1 MQPATETEPT
11 HATSLGWRE
20 KPVALIYNPASGQ
33 QPARRAAV
41 IAQILKLFQTAGIQ
55 ITAIPTQAAN
65 TAGPLAL
72 EAIRQG
78 CNTVI
83 ACGGDGTVHE
93 VLQALAGTDAAL
105 GVIPLGTA
113 NALAADLGLPRNPV
127 RAARKLLDSTPE
139 RISIGRVTFLDR
151 DGAPGWRYFVVAAGI
166 GADGHF
172 FANVSSRLKQ
182 HLGYVHYLIEAL
194 RLWAVHTFP
203 MFRAVFTETTQ
214 PTPTTA
220 EVSQVLAVRITN
232 FGGLVRHLVPTASIR
247 KPTLHVIAFKT
258 RSRLHY
264 LRFMAAVWFRRHKYA
279 TPIELVDCARVE
291 CSALETVTDPVY
303 VEADGEFLGT
313 LPVTIEIVPDPLTL
327 LIPRHPAAIPT
338 R

>member
-1 MQPATETEPT
+1 MQRA
-11 HATSLGWRE
+11 
-20 KPVALIYNPASGQ
+20 VLIYNPASGQ
-33 QPARRAAV
+33 QPARRAALIEQV
-41 IAQILKLFQTAGIQ
+41 AGVFRQAGIQ
-55 ITAIPTQAAN
+55 IAIIATPGAN

-72 EAIRQG
+72 EAIQQG
-78 CNTVI
+78 CDTVI

-93 VLQALAGTDAAL
+93 VLQTMAGTTAAL

-139 RISIGRVTFLDR
+139 RISIGRVTFVGR

-182 HLGYVHYLIEAL
+182 QLGYVHYLIEAL
-194 RLWAVHTFP
+194 RLWAVHRFP
-203 MFRAVFTETTQ
+203 MFHAAFTETSN

-220 EVSQVLAVRITN
+220 DVSQVLAVRITN
-232 FGGLVRHLVPTASIR
+232 FGGLVRRLVPKASIR

-264 LRFMAAVWFRRHKYA
+264 LRFMAAVWFGRHKYA
-279 TPIELVDCARVE
+279 TPIELVDCTRVE
-291 CSALETVTDPVY
+291 CSARDGVTDPVY

-313 LPVTIEIVPDPLTL
+313 LPVTMEMVPNALTL

>member
-11 HATSLGWRE
+11 HAPEWRAQHI
-20 KPVALIYNPASGQ
+20 ALIYNPASGQ
-33 QPARRAAV
+33 LPARRAAL
-41 IAQILKLFQTAGIQ
+41 IAEIVEVFRFDGIEV
-55 ITAIPTQAAN
+55 TAIPTQAAN

-72 EAIRQG
+72 EAIHQG
-78 CNTVI
+78 CNTII

-93 VLQALAGTDAAL
+93 VLQAIANTEAAL

-127 RAARKLLDSTPE
+127 RAARKLLDSTTE

-151 DGAPGWRYFVVAAGI
+151 EGAPGWRYFVVAAGI

-182 HLGYVHYLIEAL
+182 QLGYVHYLIEAL
-194 RLWAVHTFP
+194 HLWAIHTFP
-203 MFRAVFTETTQ
+203 MFRAEFTETSQ
-214 PTPTTA
+214 PAPTTA

-232 FGGLVRHLVPTASIR
+232 FGGIVRRLVPKASIR
-247 KPTLHVIAFKT
+247 KPNLRVIAFKT

-264 LRFMAAVWFRRHKYA
+264 LRFMAAVWFGRHKFA
-279 TPIELVDCARVE
+279 APIELVKCTRVE
-291 CSALETVTDPVY
+291 CTALDSVTEPVY

-313 LPVTIEIVPDPLTL
+313 LPVTIEIVPNALTL
-327 LIPRHPAAIPT
+327 LIPKHPAAIPT

>member
-1 MQPATETEPT
+1 MQRVTEPMRAD
-11 HATSLGWRE
+11 ATDWRA
-20 KPVALIYNPASGQ
+20 KRVVLIYNPASGQ
-33 QPARRAAV
+33 QPARRAALIEQV
-41 IAQILKLFQTAGIQ
+41 AGVFRQAGIQ
-55 ITAIPTQAAN
+55 ITIIATHGAN

-72 EAIRQG
+72 EAIQQG
-78 CNTVI
+78 CDTVI

-93 VLQALAGTDAAL
+93 VIQTMAGTTAALA
-105 GVIPLGTA
+105 VIPLGTA

-139 RISIGRVTFLDR
+139 RISIGRVTFVGH

-182 HLGYVHYLIEAL
+182 QLGYVHYLIEAL
-194 RLWAVHTFP
+194 RLWAVHRFP
-203 MFRAVFTETTQ
+203 MFRAVFTETSQ
-214 PTPTTA
+214 PTPSTA

-232 FGGLVRHLVPTASIR
+232 FGGLVRRLVPKASIR

-264 LRFMAAVWFRRHKYA
+264 LRFMAAVWFGRNKYA
-279 TPIELVDCARVE
+279 TPIELVNCTRVE
-291 CSALETVTDPVY
+291 CSALEGATEPVY

-313 LPVTIEIVPDPLTL
+313 LPVTIEIVPDALTL
-327 LIPRHPAAIPT
+327 LIPKHPAAIPT

>member
-1 MQPATETEPT
+1 MQPATETETT
-11 HATSLGWRE
+11 HASAPDWRA

-33 QPARRAAV
+33 RPASRAAL
-41 IAQILKLFQTAGIQ
+41 IGQIVEVFRSAGVE
-55 ITAIPTQAAN
+55 ITAIPTHAAN

-72 EAIRQG
+72 DAIQQG
-78 CNTVI
+78 CDTVI

-93 VLQALAGTDAAL
+93 VLQSMAGTRAAL

-139 RISIGRVTFLDR
+139 RISIGRVTYLDR
-151 DGAPGWRYFVVAAGI
+151 EGAPGWRYFVVAAGI

-194 RLWAVHTFP
+194 RLWAIHRFP
-203 MFRAVFTETTQ
+203 MFRAVFTETSQ
-214 PTPTTA
+214 PAPTTA

-232 FGGLVRHLVPTASIR
+232 FGGLVRRLVPKASIR
-247 KPTLHVIAFKT
+247 KQTLRVIAFKT

-264 LRFMAAVWFRRHKYA
+264 LRFMAAVWFGRHKYGA
-279 TPIELVDCARVE
+279 PIELVKCTRVE
-291 CSALETVTDPVY
+291 CAALDNVTEPVY

-313 LPVTIEIVPDPLTL
+313 LPVTIEIVPDSLTL
-327 LIPRHPAAIPT
+327 LIPKHPAAIPT